1 MGNNSN
7 RIRAGSGKRFMNK
20 AEGIATVRFRVL
32 KNAKRFERP
41 RGTKE
46 TKKHPKFGV

>member
-1 MGNNSN
+1 
-7 RIRAGSGKRFMNK
+7 MNK
-20 AEGIATVRFRVL
+20 AEGIATVGFRVP

-46 TKKHPKFGV
+46 TKKHPEIEVFFRW